1 MEQWLSRYSINR
13 PNLSEHYIKDKSVSQ
28 TETST
33 LWQAANIG
41 LRNYKTGTTL
51 LIPECELVG
60 VAQVTL
66 LSATLTVTSKQPQIC
81 SSVNATG

>member
-1 MEQWLSRYSINR
+1 MVIRYSINR

-51 LIPECELVG
+51 LIPEYELVG